1 MSNIS
6 PHLGFV
12 FLVYA
17 PDIASK
23 HTPLILVEIEGHL
36 CGLWRIRTKCSPP
49 YPRVCGSHRTI
60 SAAAVI
66 RVVNGTALP
75 ANGVT
80 VVKIQLVDEKIAQ
93 SALISSDLPW
103 DIILVFEFFQK
114 HSFHLDLGCGV
125 LLYDDVQ
132 VSFEGTE
139 EKQNAHKAVVHST
152 SIVPQTDDLP
162 ARRGFSTNFEK
173 GRNP

>member
-1 MSNIS
+1 M
-6 PHLGFV
+6 
-12 FLVYA
+12 
-17 PDIASK
+17 
-23 HTPLILVEIEGHL
+23 
-36 CGLWRIRTKCSPP
+36 
-49 YPRVCGSHRTI
+49 
-60 SAAAVI
+60 
-66 RVVNGTALP
+66 VNGTALP

-162 ARRGFSTNFEK
+162 ARRGFSTNCEK